1 METTIRTYG
10 RTELAQLY
18 FPAICPRAAWAK
30 LRLYMSDYPRLR
42 KLLACKRR
50 TFLPVEV
57 SLIFDTLG
65 RSEGVKG
72 VSGMGLMIGIQT
84 VKPAGEIVAYCR
96 DHGVLVLTAK
106 DKVRLLPP
114 LNIPMEQLQKAVAV
128 IQEACKA

>member
-1 METTIRTYG
+1 MSCCELYVFLSVRSLVYSDFFSYLCSMETTIKAYG

-42 KLLACKRR
+42 KLLACRRR

-65 RSEGVKG
+65 R
-72 VSGMGLMIGIQT
+72 
-84 VKPAGEIVAYCR
+84 P
-96 DHGVLVLTAK
+96 
-106 DKVRLLPP
+106 
-114 LNIPMEQLQKAVAV
+114 
-128 IQEACKA
+128 

>member
-1 METTIRTYG
+1 MSYYELYVFLSVRSLAYPDYFSYLCSMETTIKAYG

-42 KLLACKRR
+42 KLLACRRR

-65 RSEGVKG
+65 R
-72 VSGMGLMIGIQT
+72 
-84 VKPAGEIVAYCR
+84 P
-96 DHGVLVLTAK
+96 
-106 DKVRLLPP
+106 
-114 LNIPMEQLQKAVAV
+114 
-128 IQEACKA
+128 

>member
-1 METTIRTYG
+1 MSYNELYVFLLVRILAYSDYFSYLCRKLMVNNQCSMVNEIRTYG

-30 LRLYMSDYPRLR
+30 LRLYMHDYPRLR

-65 RSEGVKG
+65 R
-72 VSGMGLMIGIQT
+72 
-84 VKPAGEIVAYCR
+84 P
-96 DHGVLVLTAK
+96 
-106 DKVRLLPP
+106 
-114 LNIPMEQLQKAVAV
+114 
-128 IQEACKA
+128 

>member
-1 METTIRTYG
+1 MSYYELYVFLSVRSLAYPDFFSYLCSMETTIKAYG

-42 KLLACKRR
+42 KLLACRRR

-65 RSEGVKG
+65 R
-72 VSGMGLMIGIQT
+72 
-84 VKPAGEIVAYCR
+84 P
-96 DHGVLVLTAK
+96 
-106 DKVRLLPP
+106 
-114 LNIPMEQLQKAVAV
+114 
-128 IQEACKA
+128 

>member
-1 METTIRTYG
+1 MSYNELYVFLLVRILAYSDYFSYLCRKLMVNNQCSMVNEIRTYG

-65 RSEGVKG
+65 R
-72 VSGMGLMIGIQT
+72 
-84 VKPAGEIVAYCR
+84 P
-96 DHGVLVLTAK
+96 
-106 DKVRLLPP
+106 
-114 LNIPMEQLQKAVAV
+114 
-128 IQEACKA
+128 